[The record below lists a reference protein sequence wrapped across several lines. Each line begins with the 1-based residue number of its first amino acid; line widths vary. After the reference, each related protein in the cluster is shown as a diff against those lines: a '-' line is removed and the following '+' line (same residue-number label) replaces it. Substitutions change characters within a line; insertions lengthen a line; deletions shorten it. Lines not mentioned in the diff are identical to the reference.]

1 MSREP
6 WSLETL
12 LSPARMAPYVST
24 VAHDWNKA
32 LALYDWNTCIGAA
45 FFESI
50 HYLEVGL
57 RNAMDNSAVERLGRS
72 WLTPLV
78 NGG

>member
-1 MSREP
+1 M
-6 WSLETL
+6 ETL